1 MKRTRRFPGRL
12 LRWTSLCVCLA
23 LVLVS
28 LVPLPLASV
37 EASAPFAQGQKITPP
52 PPQKGA
58 PFPNLPNLD
67 LIKQQLPVQPSA
79 PAAIPSTTRSRY
91 RPLKGRNGLKVGD
104 PGTTNGAIAKDSSPR
119 PSAKTTDSSAVTSSS
134 SSSQS
139 RLHHTSKS
147 AIRNSKSAMLP
158 SPPTVGDDQ
167 FIQNFFSYALSRT
180 PTGGE
185 QTYWDDVVRAAY
197 PQGQNAVL
205 FGAREL
211 GMTLFESAEYAARN
225 RSDTDYVYDLY
236 WTYLM
241 RYPDQGGWQFWTSQ
255 VPSMG
260 RENVRHAF
268 DESTEFIN
276 LVATITPNGS
286 ASGNQTALSS
296 ARVDPNNESG
306 NQLLARD
313 CEWSVPILS
322 LPGRSG
328 LDLGLG
334 LSYSSSVW
342 TRSGPSDHPYLYFDE
357 DRGWPSPGFRLGFP
371 VVQLPY
377 FDAQSGRSIYM
388 FTTSAGQRVELR
400 QVGTSNVYEAADSSY
415 LQLTD
420 NGSTLLLR
428 ATDGTQLNYQRF
440 ENEWH
445 VTQLKD
451 RNGNYLSVN
460 YNAQGTSGQYDIH
473 SITDTLNRTI
483 NFIYDGYNNLTS
495 ITQTWGG
502 TTHTWATFS
511 WGSNLTMDTTS
522 FTGINV
528 VGTHNGESIPVLR
541 QVSLDDGSY
550 YTFDYSGVG
559 QVTTIHRYTSDNV
572 QRAYTAYNYDG
583 STSDCPRITASRVWA
598 DAWTGI
604 NGLPSEVT
612 TQFAVDGD
620 GGHRMTL
627 PDSTVYKE
635 YYGSSTSWQRGLT
648 TMTKSYASVGEAN
661 SDSWKKETTASWDQ
675 DSTSV
680 SYQTNP
686 RVTQTDVYDG
696 TNHRKTT
703 ISYTTFALPSDVY
716 EYDFAPHPH

>member
-28 LVPLPLASV
+28 LVPLPLVSSKVSIAL
-37 EASAPFAQGQKITPP
+37 AQGQKITPP

-67 LIKQQLPVQPSA
+67 LIKRQLPVQPEA
-79 PAAIPSTTRSRY
+79 PAAIPSTMRSRY

-104 PGTTNGAIAKDSSPR
+104 PGTTSGAVATTSSPR
-119 PSAKTTDSSAVTSSS
+119 SSAKTSASSAVTSSS
-134 SSSQS
+134 SSQS
-139 RLHHTSKS
+139 RFHHSNKS
-147 AIRNSKSAMLP
+147 AIRNSKSAIP
-158 SPPTVGDDQ
+158 SSPPPVGDDQ

-197 PQGQNAVL
+197 PQGTNAVL
-205 FGAREL
+205 LGAREL
-211 GMTLFESAEYAARN
+211 GMTLFESVEYAARN

-241 RYPDQGGWQFWTSQ
+241 RYHDYGGWQFWTSQ

-276 LVATITPNGS
+276 LIATIAPNGS
-286 ASGNQTALSS
+286 VTGNQTSLSS

-313 CEWSVPILS
+313 CEWSVGIFS

-334 LSYSSSVW
+334 LSYSSAAVW

-357 DRGWPSPGFRLGFP
+357 DRGWPSPGFRLGLP
-371 VVQLPY
+371 VIQLPY
-377 FDAQSGRSIYM
+377 FDAQAARSIYM
-388 FTTSAGQRVELR
+388 LTTSAGQRMELR
-400 QVGTSNVYEAADSSY
+400 QVGTSNVYETADSSH

-428 ATDGTQLNYQRF
+428 TTDGTQMTYQRF
-440 ENEWH
+440 ENEWK
-445 VTQLKD
+445 VTTIKD
-451 RNGNYLSVN
+451 RNGNYLSVS

-473 SITDTLNRTI
+473 TITDTLNRTI
-483 NFIYDGYNNLTS
+483 TFIYDGYNNVTS
-495 ITQTWGG
+495 ITQTWSG

-511 WGSNLTMDTTS
+511 WGSNLTMDTTGFS
-522 FTGINV
+522 GINV

-550 YTFDYSGVG
+550 YTFDYSGAAL
-559 QVTTIHRYTSDNV
+559 VTTIHRYTSDNV
-572 QRAYTAYNYDG
+572 QRAYTAYNYDR
-583 STSDCPRITASRVWA
+583 SNSDCPRITASRVWA
-598 DAWTGI
+598 DPWTGL
-604 NGLPSEVT
+604 NGLLSELT
-612 TQFAVDGD
+612 KQFG
-620 GGHRMTL
+620 
-627 PDSTVYKE
+627 
-635 YYGSSTSWQRGLT
+635 
-648 TMTKSYASVGEAN
+648 VGC
-661 SDSWKKETTASWDQ
+661 
-675 DSTSV
+675 
-680 SYQTNP
+680 
-686 RVTQTDVYDG
+686 
-696 TNHRKTT
+696 H
-703 ISYTTFALPSDVY
+703 
-716 EYDFAPHPH
+716 